1 MMRWLLIMVWLML
14 SVSTAQSVTI
24 ADEQAAR
31 HYCDRAPLLRIEGI
45 WEFPS
50 DGTRV
55 LIRKGETGNRS
66 CDIILLSSPDCRL
79 TPGETI
85 GSISPAPEQGKFRLS
100 LCRRRS
106 NGILTDPAHCAA
118 KLSSS
123 GNSITI
129 KPRKFKIGIRS
140 MWFMPKLW
148 RALRLSLSDPEG
160 ELLDGMIRIYP
171 VTTPDRTSD
180 PIYL

>member
-1 MMRWLLIMVWLML
+1 MIRLSTILTLWLLWAA
-14 SVSTAQSVTI
+14 TANAAKI

-31 HYCDRAPLLRIEGI
+31 EYCDRAPLLRIEGI

-55 LIRKGETGNRS
+55 LIRKAETGNRS
-66 CDIILLSSPDCRL
+66 CDIVLLSSPDCRL

-106 NGILTDPAHCAA
+106 KGLLTDPAHCAA

-129 KPRKFKIGIRS
+129 KPRKFKIGLRS
-140 MWFMPKLW
+140 MWFLPKVW
-148 RALRLSLSDPEG
+148 RALRVSLSDPEG